1 MLKIESDGT
10 ISLNRGD
17 TGTITVTANN
27 EEYEFQPE
35 DVILLRIF
43 EKKGYTKE
51 PLLEKTLTILNI
63 TTEADIFLVEE
74 DTLFCPENNKA
85 TTYWYSIS
93 LNEDVILGYDED
105 GAKQFIVYP
114 AKVRGDDNN
123 G

>member
-1 MLKIESDGT
+1 MLKVESDGT
-10 ISLNRGD
+10 ISINRGD

-27 EEYEFQPE
+27 EEYEFQLN
-35 DVILLRIF
+35 DVITLRVF

-51 PLLEKTLTILNI
+51 PVLEKSVTLSEI
-63 TTEADIFLVEE
+63 TTEVDIFLIEE
-74 DTLFCPENNKA
+74 DTLFCPETNKA
-85 TTYWYSIS
+85 ITYWYSIS

-114 AKVRGDDNN
+114 AKVKGDDNN